1 MLRSEVNYSLK
12 IERKEFMNK
21 GNIHKMKV
29 IGSLLVLCV
38 SLLLP
43 SIQVFA
49 EELNLD
55 TRTGYNY
62 TGINPDGRTTTDTNL
77 ERMKLDGFDVF
88 CIEHGKYATGGDNY
102 YSATYNGKQKD
113 LLSKIAYFGFTNT
126 SQTNYDYAVT
136 QVMIWETLGDR
147 YQSSTIP
154 NYAKRKGEIMNLIN
168 RYNTNPS
175 FANKTYTVNVGETLV
190 IDDSNTVLSDMQLA
204 SIPKNLKVEKDGNKL
219 KITARSDSQSGVVS
233 LQKVPNNKI
242 GTSIIYTKP
251 ERQSLAKFQLEDKG
265 ESSFSIDVRHR
276 GDLEVMKI
284 DEDTKQPLAN
294 AKIKFQYG
302 STTKEVM
309 TGKDGIA
316 KLENILEGTEVKVSE
331 ITAPNGYV
339 NKGELLTAVIKP
351 NSCVT
356 LTLNNKEQLGTV
368 NIIKTG
374 EEFGATMPNSF
385 YSLENATFDVFTDKD
400 VRVGTVKTDIKG
412 HGTLSGL
419 KLGNYYMIE
428 EKAPEGFKI
437 NKTKM
442 PFTLEYAGQAVE
454 VTTISVGVTNEEQ
467 KGIAVLIK
475 EDRVTGAIPQ
485 GAATLDGAIYELHR
499 ASDDLLMDT
508 VIIENGRAQVEN
520 LLLGEYYW
528 LEKQAPIGYQLDT
541 QKHAFNLIYAGEK
554 VEMAVQETVVKEDVI
569 LGGFDIIKFGN
580 YDWKNSL
587 IQYLKGEKPPILP
600 LENVEFT
607 VISNT
612 TNKVVQLGV
621 TDDEGYVSFKDLP
634 YDTYTVKETVTP
646 EGYKVSNDFEV
657 TISEQGKTHHYA
669 VENKVIE
676 EQLKV
681 VKYDLA
687 TGETIP
693 RAGAGFQI
701 RNVVTGEL
709 VQLPNMDSDGFTD
722 TFYTNNEGYLQL
734 AKALGYGNYELS
746 EVQAPTGYQLSSDK
760 VTFAVDGSHG
770 GLIVIHFGDQ
780 AIPENPENLVKT
792 GQSVASMLAVG
803 TTLTLVS
810 ILSLWCLKKA

>member
-1 MLRSEVNYSLK
+1 
-12 IERKEFMNK
+12 MNQM
-21 GNIHKMKV
+21 NNNKMKV
-29 IGSLLVLCV
+29 IGSLLVLFV

-55 TRTGYNY
+55 TRTEYNY
-62 TGINPDGRTTTDTNL
+62 TGINPDGKTITDMNL
-77 ERMKLDGFDVF
+77 ERMKLDNIDVF

-102 YSATYNGKQKD
+102 NSATYNGKQKD

-136 QVMIWETLGDR
+136 QVMIWEVLGDK

-154 NYAKRKGEIMNLIN
+154 NYTKRKGDIMNQIK
-168 RYNTNPS
+168 RYNIDPS
-175 FANKTYTVNVGETLV
+175 FKNKTYTVNVGETLV

-204 SIPKNLKVEKDGNKL
+204 SIPKNLKVEKDGNML
-219 KITARSDSQSGVVS
+219 KITATSDSQSGVVS

-242 GTSIIYTKP
+242 GTSIVYTKP
-251 ERQSLAKFQLEDKG
+251 DRQSLAKFQLEDKG
-265 ESSFSIDVRHR
+265 ESSFSIDIRHR

-294 AKIKFQYG
+294 AKIRFQYG

-316 KLENILEGTEVKVSE
+316 RIENILEGTEVIVSE
-331 ITAPNGYV
+331 ISAPNGYV
-339 NKGELLTAVIKP
+339 NKGELLTAIIKP

-356 LTLNNKEQLGTV
+356 LTLNNKEQLGTI

-374 EEFGATMPNSF
+374 EEFEAMMPNSF
-385 YSLENATFDVFTDKD
+385 YSLENATFGVFTDKD
-400 VRVGTVKTDIKG
+400 VRVGTIKTDIKG

-437 NKTKM
+437 STEKQ
-442 PFTLEYAGQAVE
+442 PFTLSYAGQHVE
-454 VTTISVGVTNEEQ
+454 VASSSIAITNEEQ

-499 ASDDLLMDT
+499 ASDDLLLDT

-528 LEKQAPIGYQLDT
+528 LERQAPVGYQLDSE
-541 QKHAFNLIYAGEK
+541 KHAFTITYAGEK
-554 VEMAVQETVVKEDVI
+554 VEMAIQETVVKEDVI

-580 YDWKNSL
+580 YEWKNSL

-607 VISNT
+607 VISST

-621 TDDEGYVSFKDLP
+621 TDNEGYVSFKDLP
-634 YDTYTVKETVTP
+634 YDTYTVKETITP
-646 EGYKVSNDFEV
+646 EGYKVSDDFEV
-657 TISEQGKTHHYA
+657 TISEHGKTHHYA

-676 EQLKV
+676 ERLKV

-722 TFYTNNEGYLQL
+722 TFYTNNEGFLQL
-734 AKALGYGNYELS
+734 SKALPYGSYELT
-746 EVQAPTGYQLSSDK
+746 EVQAPTGYQLSSEK
-760 VTFAVDGSHG
+760 VEFTVDGSHG
-770 GLIVIHFGDQ
+770 GLIVIRFGDH
-780 AIPENPENLVKT
+780 AIPENPENLVET
-792 GQSVASMLAVG
+792 GQYLLPTLTIGA
-803 TTLTLVS
+803 TLTLAS
-810 ILSLWCLKKA
+810 ILSLWRLKKA

>member
-1 MLRSEVNYSLK
+1 
-12 IERKEFMNK
+12 
-21 GNIHKMKV
+21 MKV
-29 IGSLLVLCV
+29 IGSLLVLLV

-55 TRTGYNY
+55 TRTEYNY
-62 TGINPDGRTTTDTNL
+62 TGINPDGKTITDMNL
-77 ERMKLDGFDVF
+77 ERMKLDNIDVF

-102 YSATYNGKQKD
+102 NSATYNGKQKD

-136 QVMIWETLGDR
+136 QVMIWEVLGDK

-154 NYAKRKGEIMNLIN
+154 NYTKRKGDIMNQIK
-168 RYNTNPS
+168 RYNIDPS
-175 FANKTYTVNVGETLV
+175 FKNKTYTVNVGETLV

-204 SIPKNLKVEKDGNKL
+204 SIPKNLKVEKDGNML
-219 KITARSDSQSGVVS
+219 KITATSDSQSGVVS
-233 LQKVPNNKI
+233 LQKVPNNTI
-242 GTSIIYTKP
+242 GTSIVYTKP
-251 ERQSLAKFQLEDKG
+251 DRQSLAKFQLEDKG

-294 AKIKFQYG
+294 AKISFQYG

-316 KLENILEGTEVKVSE
+316 RIENILEGTEVIVSE
-331 ITAPNGYV
+331 ISAPNGYV
-339 NKGELLTAVIKP
+339 NKGEILTAIIKP

-356 LTLNNKEQLGTV
+356 LTLNNKEQLGTI

-374 EEFGATMPNSF
+374 EEFEATMPNSF
-385 YSLENATFDVFTDKD
+385 YSLENATFGVFTDKD
-400 VRVGTVKTDIKG
+400 VRVGTIKTDIKG

-437 NKTKM
+437 STEKQ
-442 PFTLEYAGQAVE
+442 PFTLSYAGQHVE
-454 VTTISVGVTNEEQ
+454 VASSSIAITNEEQ

-485 GAATLDGAIYELHR
+485 SAATLDGAIYELHR
-499 ASDDLLMDT
+499 ASDDLLLDT

-528 LEKQAPIGYQLDT
+528 LERQAPVGYQLDSE
-541 QKHAFNLIYAGEK
+541 KHAFTITYAGEK
-554 VEMAVQETVVKEDVI
+554 VEMAIQETVVKEDVI

-580 YDWKNSL
+580 YEWKNSL

-607 VISNT
+607 VISST

-621 TDDEGYVSFKDLP
+621 TDNEGYVSFKDLP
-634 YDTYTVKETVTP
+634 YDTYTVKETITP
-646 EGYKVSNDFEV
+646 EGYKVSDDFEV
-657 TISEQGKTHHYA
+657 TISEHGKTHHYA

-676 EQLKV
+676 ERLKV

-722 TFYTNNEGYLQL
+722 TFYTNNEGFLQL
-734 AKALGYGNYELS
+734 SKALPYGSYELT
-746 EVQAPTGYQLSSDK
+746 EVQAPTGYQLSSEK
-760 VTFAVDGSHG
+760 VEFTVDGSHG
-770 GLIVIHFGDQ
+770 GLIVIRFGDH
-780 AIPENPENLVKT
+780 AIPENPENLVET
-792 GQSVASMLAVG
+792 GQYLLPTLTIGA
-803 TTLTLVS
+803 TLTLAS
-810 ILSLWCLKKA
+810 ILSLWRLKKA

>member
-1 MLRSEVNYSLK
+1 
-12 IERKEFMNK
+12 MN
-21 GNIHKMKV
+21 KMKV
-29 IGSLLVLCV
+29 IGSLLVLCI

-43 SIQVFA
+43 SVTVFA

-55 TRTGYNY
+55 TRTGYDY
-62 TGINPDGRTTTDTNL
+62 TGINPNGETITDTNL

-102 YSATYNGKQKD
+102 SSATYNGNQKD
-113 LLSKIAYFGFTNT
+113 LLSKIAYFGFANT
-126 SQTNYDYAVT
+126 SQSNYDYAVT
-136 QVMIWETLGDR
+136 QVMIWETLGDT

-168 RYNTNPS
+168 HYNTNPS
-175 FANKTYTVNVGETLV
+175 FADKSYTVNVGETLV
-190 IDDSNTVLSDMQLA
+190 VEDNNAVLTDMQLA

-219 KITARSDSQSGVVS
+219 KITATSNSESGIVS
-233 LQKVPNNKI
+233 LQKVTNNKV

-251 ERQSLAKFQLEDKG
+251 DRQSLAKFQLEDKG
-265 ESSFSIDVRHR
+265 ESSFSVEVRHR

-316 KLENILEGTEVKVSE
+316 RIENILEGTEVIVSE
-331 ITAPNGYV
+331 ISAPNGYV
-339 NKGELLTAVIKP
+339 NKGELLSAIIKP

-356 LTLNNKEQLGTV
+356 LTLNNKEQLGTINV
-368 NIIKTG
+368 IKTG
-374 EEFGATMPNSF
+374 EEFGATMPSSF
-385 YSLENATFDVFTDKD
+385 YSLENATFGVFNDKD
-400 VRVGTVKTDIKG
+400 VRVGTIQTDESG
-412 HGTLSGL
+412 HGALSNL
-419 KLGNYYMIE
+419 KLGNYYLME
-428 EKAPEGFKI
+428 EKAPIGFKI
-437 NKTKM
+437 SNVKI
-442 PFTLEYAGQAVE
+442 PFTLVYAGQAVE
-454 VTTISVGVTNEEQ
+454 LTTASVTVTNEEH
-467 KGIAVLIK
+467 KGIAVLMK

-499 ASDDLLMDT
+499 VTDDALLDS

-520 LLLGEYYW
+520 LILDNYYW
-528 LEKQAPIGYQLDT
+528 VEKQAPVGYQLDT
-541 QKHAFNLIYAGEK
+541 EKHVFTLTYAGEK
-554 VEMAVQETVVKEDVI
+554 VETAVQETIVKEDVI

-587 IQYLKGEKPPILP
+587 IQYLKGENPPILP

-607 VISNT
+607 VISKTINEI
-612 TNKVVQLGV
+612 VQVGV
-621 TDDEGYVSFKDLP
+621 TDNEGYISFKDLP

-657 TISEQGKTHHYA
+657 TISEHGQTHHYA
-669 VENKVIE
+669 VENRVIE
-676 EQLKV
+676 ERLKV

-701 RNVVTGEL
+701 RNVATGEL
-709 VQLPNMDSDGFTD
+709 VQLPNVDADGFTD
-722 TFYTNNEGYLQL
+722 TFYTNGEGFLQL
-734 AKALGYGNYELS
+734 SKALGYGNYELS
-746 EVQAPTGYQLSSDK
+746 EVQAPTGYQLSSEK
-760 VTFAVDGSHG
+760 VTFTVDGSHG
-770 GLIVIHFGDQ
+770 GLIVIRFGDQ
-780 AIPENPENLVKT
+780 AIPENPEKLVET
-792 GQSVASMLAVG
+792 GQYLLP
-803 TTLTLVS
+803 TLTIGATLVMAS
-810 ILSLWCLKKA
+810 LLSLWRLQKA

>member
-1 MLRSEVNYSLK
+1 
-12 IERKEFMNK
+12 MNK

-102 YSATYNGKQKD
+102 YSGTYNGKQKD

-339 NKGELLTAVIKP
+339 NKGELLTTVIKP

-356 LTLNNKEQLGTV
+356 LTMNNKEQLGTINV
-368 NIIKTG
+368 IKTG

-385 YSLENATFDVFTDKD
+385 YSLENATFGVFTDKD

-419 KLGNYYMIE
+419 KLDNYYMIE

-437 NKTKM
+437 NKAKV

-454 VTTISVGVTNEEQ
+454 VTTTSVTVTNEEQ

-475 EDRVTGAIPQ
+475 EDRVTGTIPQ

-499 ASDDLLMDT
+499 VTDDALLDT

-520 LLLGEYYW
+520 LILDNYYW
-528 LEKQAPIGYQLDT
+528 VEKQAPVGYQLDT
-541 QKHAFNLIYAGEK
+541 EKHVFTLTYAGEK
-554 VEMAVQETVVKEDVI
+554 VETAIQETIVKEDVI

-580 YDWKNSL
+580 YDWKNSF
-587 IQYLKGEKPPILP
+587 IQYLKGENPPILP

-607 VISNT
+607 VISKT
-612 TNKVVQLGV
+612 TNEIVQVGV
-621 TDDEGYVSFKDLP
+621 TDNEGYISFKDLP

-780 AIPENPENLVKT
+780 AVPENPENLVKT

>member
-1 MLRSEVNYSLK
+1 
-12 IERKEFMNK
+12 MNQM
-21 GNIHKMKV
+21 NNNKMKV
-29 IGSLLVLCV
+29 IGSLLVLFV

-55 TRTGYNY
+55 TRTEYNY
-62 TGINPDGRTTTDTNL
+62 TGINPDGKTITDMNL
-77 ERMKLDGFDVF
+77 ERMKLDNIDVF

-102 YSATYNGKQKD
+102 NSATYNGKQKD

-136 QVMIWETLGDR
+136 QVMIWEVLGDK

-154 NYAKRKGEIMNLIN
+154 NYTKRKEDIMNQIK
-168 RYNTNPS
+168 RYNIDPS
-175 FANKTYTVNVGETLV
+175 FKNKTYTVNVGETLV

-204 SIPKNLKVEKDGNKL
+204 SIPKNLKVEKDGNML
-219 KITARSDSQSGVVS
+219 KITATSDSQSGVVS
-233 LQKVPNNKI
+233 LQKVPDNKI
-242 GTSIIYTKP
+242 GTSIVYTKP
-251 ERQSLAKFQLEDKG
+251 DRQSLAKFQLEDKG

-294 AKIKFQYG
+294 AKIRFQYG

-316 KLENILEGTEVKVSE
+316 RIENILEGTEVIVSE
-331 ITAPNGYV
+331 ISAPNGYV
-339 NKGELLTAVIKP
+339 NKGELLTAIIKP

-356 LTLNNKEQLGTV
+356 LTLNNKEQLGTI

-374 EEFGATMPNSF
+374 EEFEATMPNSF
-385 YSLENATFDVFTDKD
+385 YSLENATFGVFTDND
-400 VRVGTVKTDIKG
+400 VRVGTIKTDIKG

-437 NKTKM
+437 STEKQ
-442 PFTLEYAGQAVE
+442 PFTLSYAGQHVE
-454 VTTISVGVTNEEQ
+454 VASSSIAITNEEQ

-499 ASDDLLMDT
+499 ASDDLLLDT

-528 LEKQAPIGYQLDT
+528 LERQAPVGYQLDSE
-541 QKHAFNLIYAGEK
+541 KHAFTITYAGEK
-554 VEMAVQETVVKEDVI
+554 VEMAIQETVVKEDVI

-580 YDWKNSL
+580 YEWKNSL

-607 VISNT
+607 VISST

-621 TDDEGYVSFKDLP
+621 TDNEGYVSFKDLP
-634 YDTYTVKETVTP
+634 YDTYTVKETITP
-646 EGYKVSNDFEV
+646 EGYKVSDDFEV
-657 TISEQGKTHHYA
+657 TISEHGKTHHYA

-676 EQLKV
+676 ERLKV

-722 TFYTNNEGYLQL
+722 TFHTNNEGFLQL
-734 AKALGYGNYELS
+734 SKALPYGSYELT
-746 EVQAPTGYQLSSDK
+746 EVQAPTGYQLSSEK
-760 VTFAVDGSHG
+760 VEFTVDGSHG
-770 GLIVIHFGDQ
+770 GLIVIRFGDH
-780 AIPENPENLVKT
+780 AIPENPENLVET
-792 GQSVASMLAVG
+792 GQYLLPTLTIGA
-803 TTLTLVS
+803 TLTLAS
-810 ILSLWCLKKA
+810 ILSLWRLKKA

>member
-1 MLRSEVNYSLK
+1 
-12 IERKEFMNK
+12 MNK
-21 GNIHKMKV
+21 MNINKMKV
-29 IGSLLVLCV
+29 IGSLLVLCI

-55 TRTGYNY
+55 TKTGYHY
-62 TGINPDGRTTTDTNL
+62 TGINPDGETVTDTNL
-77 ERMKLDGFDVF
+77 ERMKLDGMDVF

-102 YSATYNGKQKD
+102 SSATYNGNQKD

-126 SQTNYDYAVT
+126 SQTNFDYAVA
-136 QVMIWETLGDR
+136 QLMIWETLGDT

-204 SIPKNLKVEKDGNKL
+204 SIPKNLKIEKDGNKL
-219 KITARSDSQSGVVS
+219 KITATSDSQSGVVS

-242 GTSIIYTKP
+242 GTSIVYTKP
-251 ERQSLAKFQLEDKG
+251 DRQSLAKFQLEDKG

-316 KLENILEGTEVKVSE
+316 RIENILENTEVIVSE
-331 ITAPNGYV
+331 ISAPNGYV

-356 LTLNNKEQLGTV
+356 LTLNNKEQLGTINV
-368 NIIKTG
+368 IKTG

-385 YSLENATFDVFTDKD
+385 YSLENATFGVFTDKD
-400 VRVGTVKTDIKG
+400 VRVGTIKTDIKG

-437 NKTKM
+437 NKAKV
-442 PFTLEYAGQAVE
+442 PFKLEYAGQAVE
-454 VTTISVGVTNEEQ
+454 VIAVSVGVTNEEQ
-467 KGIAVLIK
+467 KGIAVLMK

-485 GAATLDGAIYELHR
+485 GAAALDGAVYELHR
-499 ASDDLLMDT
+499 TSNDELIDT
-508 VIIENGRAQVEN
+508 VIIEAGRAQVEN
-520 LLLGEYYW
+520 LLLDDYYW
-528 LEKQAPIGYQLDT
+528 LEKQPPLGYQLDSE
-541 QKHAFNLIYAGEK
+541 KHAFTLTYAGEK
-554 VEMAVQETVVKEDVI
+554 VETAIQETTVKEDVV

-587 IQYLKGEKPPILP
+587 IQYLKGENPAILP
-600 LENVEFT
+600 LSDVEFT
-607 VISNT
+607 VISKT
-612 TNKVVQLGV
+612 TNNVVQVGI
-621 TDDEGYVSFKDLP
+621 TDGEGHVSFKDLP

-646 EGYKVSNDFEV
+646 EGYKISNDFEV
-657 TISEQGKTHHYA
+657 TISEHGQTHHYA
-669 VENKVIE
+669 VENRVIE
-676 EQLKV
+676 ERLKV

-701 RNVVTGEL
+701 RNVSTGEL
-709 VQLPNMDSDGFTD
+709 VQLPNVDADGFTD
-722 TFYTNNEGYLQL
+722 TFYTNGEGFLQL
-734 AKALGYGNYELS
+734 SKALGYGNYELS
-746 EVQAPTGYQLSSDK
+746 EVQAPTGYRLSSEK
-760 VTFAVDGSHG
+760 VTFTVDGSHG
-770 GLIVIHFGDQ
+770 GLIVIRFGDQ
-780 AIPENPENLVKT
+780 AIPENSEKLVET
-792 GQSVASMLAVG
+792 GQYLLP
-803 TTLTLVS
+803 TLTIGATLVMAS
-810 ILSLWCLKKA
+810 LLSLWRLQKA

>member
-1 MLRSEVNYSLK
+1 
-12 IERKEFMNK
+12 MNK
-21 GNIHKMKV
+21 RNIHKMKV

-77 ERMKLDGFDVF
+77 ERMKLDGYDVF
-88 CIEHGKYATGGDNY
+88 CIERGKYATGGDNY
-102 YSATYNGKQKD
+102 NSATYNGNQKD

-154 NYAKRKGEIMNLIN
+154 NYAKRKGEIMNLFN
-168 RYNTNPS
+168 RYNTNPF

-251 ERQSLAKFQLEDKG
+251 DRQSLAKFQLEDKG

-356 LTLNNKEQLGTV
+356 LTMNNKEQLGTINV
-368 NIIKTG
+368 IKTG

-385 YSLENATFDVFTDKD
+385 YSLENATFGVFTDKD

-437 NKTKM
+437 NKAKM

-454 VTTISVGVTNEEQ
+454 VTSISVGVTNEEQ

-499 ASDDLLMDT
+499 ASDDLLLDT

-541 QKHAFNLIYAGEK
+541 QKHAFNLTHAGEK
-554 VEMAVQETVVKEDVI
+554 VEMAIQETVVREDVI

-612 TNKVVQLGV
+612 TNKIVQLGV
-621 TDDEGYVSFKDLP
+621 TDDEGYVSFRDLP
-634 YDTYTVKETVTP
+634 YDTYTVKETITP

-657 TISEQGKTHHYA
+657 TISEHGKTHHYA

-676 EQLKV
+676 ERLKV

-693 RAGAGFQI
+693 RAGVGFQI
-701 RNVVTGEL
+701 RNVATEEL

-722 TFYTNNEGYLQL
+722 TFYTNKEGYLQL

-746 EVQAPTGYQLSSDK
+746 EVQAPAGYQLSSDK

-780 AIPENPENLVKT
+780 AIPENPENLVET
-792 GQSVASMLAVG
+792 GQSIVPMLAAG
-803 TTLTLVS
+803 TTLTLAS
-810 ILSLWCLKKA
+810 LRSLWRLKKA

>member
-1 MLRSEVNYSLK
+1 
-12 IERKEFMNK
+12 MNQM
-21 GNIHKMKV
+21 NNNKMKV
-29 IGSLLVLCV
+29 IGSLLVLFV

-62 TGINPDGRTTTDTNL
+62 TGINTDGKTVTDTNL
-77 ERMKLDGFDVF
+77 ERMKLDGIDVF

-102 YSATYNGKQKD
+102 NSATYNGKQKD

-136 QVMIWETLGDR
+136 QVMIWEVLGDK

-154 NYAKRKGEIMNLIN
+154 NYAKRKGDIMNQIKS
-168 RYNTNPS
+168 YNTDPS

-190 IDDSNTVLSDMQLA
+190 IDDSNTVLSDMQLT
-204 SIPKNLKVEKDGNKL
+204 SIPKNLKIEKDGNKL
-219 KITARSDSQSGVVS
+219 KIIATSDSQSGVVS

-251 ERQSLAKFQLEDKG
+251 DRQTLAKFQLEDKG

-276 GDLEVMKI
+276 GDLEVMKL
-284 DEDTKQPLAN
+284 DEYTKQPLAN

-302 STTKEVM
+302 STTKEVV

-316 KLENILEGTEVKVSE
+316 RIKNILEGTEVIVSE

-385 YSLENATFDVFTDKD
+385 YSLENATFGVFTDKD
-400 VRVGTVKTDIKG
+400 VRVGTIKTDIKG
-412 HGTLSGL
+412 YGTLGGL

-437 NKTKM
+437 STEKQ
-442 PFTLEYAGQAVE
+442 PFTLSYAGQHVE
-454 VTTISVGVTNEEQ
+454 VASSSIAITNEEQ

-499 ASDDLLMDT
+499 ASDDLLLDT

-528 LEKQAPIGYQLDT
+528 LERQAPVGYQLDSE
-541 QKHAFNLIYAGEK
+541 KHAFTITYAGEK
-554 VEMAVQETVVKEDVI
+554 VEMAIQETVVKEDVI

-580 YDWKNSL
+580 YEWKNSL

-607 VISNT
+607 VISST

-621 TDDEGYVSFKDLP
+621 TDNEGYVSFKDLP
-634 YDTYTVKETVTP
+634 YDTYTVKETITP
-646 EGYKVSNDFEV
+646 EGYKVSDDFEV
-657 TISEQGKTHHYA
+657 TISEHGKTHHYA

-676 EQLKV
+676 ERLKV

-722 TFYTNNEGYLQL
+722 TFYTNNEGFLQL
-734 AKALGYGNYELS
+734 SKALPYGSYELT
-746 EVQAPTGYQLSSDK
+746 EVQAPTGYQLSSEK
-760 VTFAVDGSHG
+760 VEFTVDGSHG
-770 GLIVIHFGDQ
+770 GLIVIRFGDH
-780 AIPENPENLVKT
+780 AIPENPENLVET
-792 GQSVASMLAVG
+792 GQYLLPTLTIGA
-803 TTLTLVS
+803 TLTLAS
-810 ILSLWCLKKA
+810 ILSLWRLKKA

>member
-1 MLRSEVNYSLK
+1 
-12 IERKEFMNK
+12 MNEM
-21 GNIHKMKV
+21 NINKMKV
-29 IGSLLVLCV
+29 IGSLLVLCI

-55 TRTGYNY
+55 TKTGYNY
-62 TGINPDGRTTTDTNL
+62 TGINPDGETVTDTNL
-77 ERMKLDGFDVF
+77 ERMKLDGMDVF

-102 YSATYNGKQKD
+102 SSATYNGNQKD

-126 SQTNYDYAVT
+126 SQTNYDYAVA
-136 QVMIWETLGDR
+136 QLMIWETLGDT

-175 FANKTYTVNVGETLV
+175 FANKTYTVSVGETLV

-219 KITARSDSQSGVVS
+219 KITATSNSESGIVS
-233 LQKVPNNKI
+233 LQKVTNNKV

-251 ERQSLAKFQLEDKG
+251 DRQSLAKFQLEDKG

-302 STTKEVM
+302 STTKEVV

-316 KLENILEGTEVKVSE
+316 RIENILEGTEVIVSE
-331 ITAPNGYV
+331 ISAPNGYV
-339 NKGELLTAVIKP
+339 NKGELLTAIIKP

-356 LTLNNKEQLGTV
+356 LTLNNKEQLGTINV
-368 NIIKTG
+368 IKTG

-385 YSLENATFDVFTDKD
+385 YSLENATFGVFTDKD
-400 VRVGTVKTDIKG
+400 VRVGIIKTDIKG

-437 NKTKM
+437 SKEKQ
-442 PFTLEYAGQAVE
+442 PFTLSYAGQHVE
-454 VTTISVGVTNEEQ
+454 VASSSIAITNEEQ
-467 KGIAVLIK
+467 KGIAVLMK

-499 ASDDLLMDT
+499 ASDDLLLDT

-528 LEKQAPIGYQLDT
+528 LEKQAPVGYQLDSE
-541 QKHAFNLIYAGEK
+541 KHAFTITYAGEK
-554 VEMAVQETVVKEDVI
+554 VEMAIQETVVKEDVI

-612 TNKVVQLGV
+612 TNEVVQLGV
-621 TDDEGYVSFKDLP
+621 TDNEGYVSFKDLP
-634 YDTYTVKETVTP
+634 YDTYTVKETITP
-646 EGYKVSNDFEV
+646 EGYKVSDDFEV
-657 TISEQGKTHHYA
+657 TISEHGKTHHYA

-676 EQLKV
+676 ERLKV

-722 TFYTNNEGYLQL
+722 TFYTNNEGFLQL
-734 AKALGYGNYELS
+734 SKTLPYGSYELT
-746 EVQAPTGYQLSSDK
+746 EVQAPTGYQLSSEK
-760 VTFAVDGSHG
+760 VIFTVDGSHG
-770 GLIVIHFGDQ
+770 GLIVIRFGDH
-780 AIPENPENLVKT
+780 AIPENTENLVET
-792 GQSVASMLAVG
+792 GQSVVSMLAVG
-803 TTLTLVS
+803 TTLTLAS
-810 ILSLWCLKKA
+810 LLSLWRLKQA

>member
-1 MLRSEVNYSLK
+1 
-12 IERKEFMNK
+12 MNK
-21 GNIHKMKV
+21 MNINKMKV
-29 IGSLLVLCV
+29 IGSLLVLCI

-55 TRTGYNY
+55 TKTGYNY
-62 TGINPDGRTTTDTNL
+62 TGINPDGETVTDTNL
-77 ERMKLDGFDVF
+77 ERMKLDGIDVF
-88 CIEHGKYATGGDNY
+88 CIEHGKYATGGDVY
-102 YSATYNGKQKD
+102 TSATYNGNHND

-126 SQTNYDYAVT
+126 SQTNYDYAVA
-136 QVMIWETLGDR
+136 QLMIWETLGDT
-147 YQSSTIP
+147 YKSSTIP

-168 RYNTNPS
+168 RYNTDPS

-219 KITARSDSQSGVVS
+219 KITATSDSQSGVVS
-233 LQKVPNNKI
+233 FQKVPNNKI
-242 GTSIIYTKP
+242 STSIVYTKP
-251 ERQSLAKFQLEDKG
+251 DRQSLAKFQLEDKG

-302 STTKEVM
+302 SITKEVV

-316 KLENILEGTEVKVSE
+316 KLENILEGTEVMVSE
-331 ITAPNGYV
+331 VTAPNGYV
-339 NKGELLTAVIKP
+339 NKGELLKTVIKS

-356 LTLNNKEQLGTV
+356 LTLNNEEQLGTL
-368 NIIKTG
+368 NLIKTG
-374 EEFGATMPNSF
+374 EEFGANMPSSF
-385 YSLENATFDVFTDKD
+385 YSLENATFAVFTDKD
-400 VRVGTVKTDIKG
+400 VQVGTVKTDIKG

-437 NKTKM
+437 NKAKV

-454 VTTISVGVTNEEQ
+454 VTSVSVGVTNEEQ

-475 EDRVTGAIPQ
+475 EDRVTGAISQ
-485 GAATLDGAIYELHR
+485 GAATLNGAIYELHR
-499 ASDDLLMDT
+499 VTDDALLDT

-520 LLLGEYYW
+520 LILDNYYW
-528 LEKQAPIGYQLDT
+528 VEKQAPVGYQLDT
-541 QKHAFNLIYAGEK
+541 EKHVFTLIYAGET
-554 VEMAVQETVVKEDVI
+554 VETAIQETVVKEDVI

-580 YDWKNSL
+580 YDWKNAL
-587 IQYLKGEKPPILP
+587 IQYLKGENPSILP

-607 VISNT
+607 VISKT
-612 TNKVVQLGV
+612 TNKVVQVDV
-621 TDDEGYVSFKDLP
+621 TDNEGYVSFKDLP

-646 EGYKVSNDFEV
+646 EGYKVSGDFEV
-657 TISEQGKTHHYA
+657 TISEHGQTHHYA

-676 EQLKV
+676 ERVKV

-687 TGETIP
+687 TGDTIP

-701 RNVVTGEL
+701 RNVATGEL
-709 VQLPNMDSDGFTD
+709 VQLPNVDADGFTD
-722 TFYTNNEGYLQL
+722 TFYTNKEGYLQL
-734 AKALGYGNYELS
+734 SKALGYGNYELS
-746 EVQAPTGYQLSSDK
+746 EVQAPTGYQLSSEK
-760 VTFAVDGSHG
+760 VVFTVDGSHG
-770 GLIVIHFGDQ
+770 GLIVIRFGDQ
-780 AIPENPENLVKT
+780 AIPEASEKLVET
-792 GQSVASMLAVG
+792 GQPLFPILTVG
-803 TTLTLVS
+803 VTLTFASL
-810 ILSLWCLKKA
+810 LSLWRMRKA